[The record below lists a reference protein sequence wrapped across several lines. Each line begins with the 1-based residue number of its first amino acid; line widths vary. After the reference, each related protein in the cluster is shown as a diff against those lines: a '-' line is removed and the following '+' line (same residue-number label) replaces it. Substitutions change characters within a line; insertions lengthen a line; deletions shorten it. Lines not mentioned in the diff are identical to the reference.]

1 MIADPPSRTHS
12 PHNSQVRWCR
22 DTPQGQC
29 VLLVRFGRA
38 LQRCSGAQVA
48 TFSEAVISTVHNGL
62 INQLTSRRV
71 TKLEQVIVVIDCRGA
86 NSLMLAQHLPTIKHV
101 AHVLNRHYPARLA
114 RLYLVE
120 VPQLLRWALGVVMSV
135 VSASTQARVRVV
147 GEADRQLPVRLTGP
161 DLRRLSTSSTCLDDF
176 TIK

>member
-1 MIADPPSRTHS
+1 M
-12 PHNSQVRWCR
+12 RWCR

-38 LQRCSGAQVA
+38 LQRCSGAQVQRFA
-48 TFSEAVISTVHNGL
+48 DAVTSTVHIGL
-62 INQLTSRRV
+62 LSQLASRRV
-71 TKLEQVIVVIDCRGA
+71 TRLEQVVVVIDCRGA

-101 AHVLNRHYPARLA
+101 AHVLNRHFPARLA

-147 GEADRQLPVRLTGP
+147 GESDRQLPIRLTGP
-161 DLRRLSTSSTCLDDF
+161 DMRRLSTSTYWWIVDGPAMGS
-176 TIK
+176 INHH